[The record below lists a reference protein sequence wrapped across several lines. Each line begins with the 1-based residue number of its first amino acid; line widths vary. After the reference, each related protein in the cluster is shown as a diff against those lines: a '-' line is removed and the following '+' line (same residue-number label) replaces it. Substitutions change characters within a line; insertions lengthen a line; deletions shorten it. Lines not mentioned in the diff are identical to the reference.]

1 MPIERKQLYR
11 FILGAFRSNE
21 AVMEFLSKQPLYGE
35 KIVNAVPSPKVDREE
50 YAFETADRL
59 VRWGYSGDY
68 LEAVI
73 ADAATTATVRDQAE
87 AMLGRTGIPPAPPR
101 YSVAVIS
108 IEETRA
114 GDGLAFYNAV
124 SHRMEAAGFKPTVA
138 RAANGLRVY
147 GVSSDPNA
155 AKKLHDDIR
164 VIEFALRGAGWSG
177 KISVLAAATDLIT
190 REI

>member
-1 MPIERKQLYR
+1 MPIEHKQLYR
-11 FILGAFRSNE
+11 FILGAFKDNE
-21 AVMEFLSKQPLYGE
+21 AVMRFLNKQPDYGE
-35 KIVNAVPSPKVDREE
+35 KLVANIPNPSTDRED
-50 YAFETADRL
+50 YAFHAADRL

-73 ADAATTATVRDQAE
+73 ADATTTEADRAQAE
-87 AMLGRTGIPPAPPR
+87 AMLGRTGIPSAPPR
-101 YSVAVIS
+101 HSVAVIS
-108 IEETRA
+108 IEEMRA

-124 SHRMEAAGFKPTVA
+124 SQRMEAVGFTPTVA
-138 RAANGLRVY
+138 RSASGIRVY

-164 VIEFALRGAGWSG
+164 VIECVLRDAGWGG